1 MKTYEIVSGGG
12 IDALRL
18 ADRRLPEP
26 GPGQVQIRVLA
37 SSINYRDLG
46 TVRDP
51 VSRGL
56 VLPRVPNSDGAGEV
70 TAVGDGVTRFK
81 VGDRAMGIFMQ
92 RWIDGPMTAEAVASA
107 LGGMLDGM
115 LSEYVVLDQDGL
127 VATPDHLTDEEASTL
142 PCAAVT
148 AWHSLV
154 EVGNVRAGD
163 TVLLLGTG
171 GVSVFALQFATML
184 GARVIHTSS
193 SDDKLERLRDMGAWE
208 TIKYSRTPDWHHRV
222 MELTDGRGVDHVVE
236 VGGPGTLE
244 RSIASTRISGSI
256 GVIGTLSQGSVNP
269 LMLMRR
275 GLRVQGIYVGHR
287 RMFEDMNRAI
297 AAHRMRPVIDK
308 VFVYGDAPMAYHRME
323 SRSHF
328 GKIVIRL

>member
-1 MKTYEIVSGGG
+1 MKAYEIVSGAG

-18 ADRRLPEP
+18 ADRPQPEP
-26 GPGQVQIRVLA
+26 GPGQVQVRVRA

-51 VSRGL
+51 VSRG
-56 VLPRVPNSDGAGEV
+56 VRFPTVPNSDGAGEV
-70 TAVGDGVTRFK
+70 TAVGPGVTRFK
-81 VGDRAMGIFMQ
+81 TGDRVMGTFMQ
-92 RWIDGPMTAEAVASA
+92 DWIDGPMTAEAVASA
-107 LGGMLDGM
+107 LGGALDGM
-115 LSEYVVLDQDGL
+115 LSEYVVLGQDGL
-127 VATPDHLTDEEASTL
+127 VATPDHLTDEEAGTL

-154 EVGNVRAGD
+154 EVGNVKAGD

-171 GVSVFALQFATML
+171 GVSIFALQFATML

-193 SDDKLERLRDMGAWE
+193 SDDKLARLRDLGAWE
-208 TIKYSRTPDWHHRV
+208 TIKYSNTPDWQHRV

-244 RSIASTRISGSI
+244 RSIGSTRISGSI

-269 LMLMRR
+269 LMLMRK

-297 AAHRMRPVIDK
+297 AAHRMRPVIDR
-308 VFVYGDAPMAYHRME
+308 VFDFAEAPKAYHHME
-323 SRSHF
+323 SRNHF